1 MKSLKQQFVALKL
14 KLNQLEPKPDLLAEK
29 EIPAKYLQK
38 SNHDAH
44 SLPNEVK
51 RNDAPSSI
59 FMKNSVKHRNRSVE
73 FCDKSDPGAK
83 ASGYLN

>member
-29 EIPAKYLQK
+29 ETPVKYLQK

-44 SLPNEVK
+44 S
-51 RNDAPSSI
+51 S
-59 FMKNSVKHRNRSVE
+59 
-73 FCDKSDPGAK
+73 
-83 ASGYLN
+83 